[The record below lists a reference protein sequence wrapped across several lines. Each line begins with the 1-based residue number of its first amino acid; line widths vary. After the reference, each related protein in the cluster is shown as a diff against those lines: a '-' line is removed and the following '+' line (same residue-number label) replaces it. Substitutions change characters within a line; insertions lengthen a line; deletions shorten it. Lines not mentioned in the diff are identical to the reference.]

1 MRMTFETVS
10 IGKSKI
16 RVPRRLDGHM
26 PPEEFCDAVD
36 AFFADDAPCKPADFD
51 KLGYEGDCMMPQGDR
66 RLSAGYGY
74 GYGVMEETTATP
86 HGDGDH
92 GGECSYY
99 DAGDLT
105 ATSAGSCYDMGTHA
119 VTCNVAKDD
128 CAGSW
133 YEPGYVSG
141 HSGCCHCAASCGG
154 EGTMAP
160 PDDHGDHGDQ
170 DGMWYCADC
179 NCQDPSDAD
188 GHGQAPDGY
197 NQCGGH
203 GDGGDGDCIRAKLTH
218 KMAKAQFKAMCSKC
232 LGMVMDISMNL
243 MSDMEA
249 TCDGPVKDFEAGV
262 DCPPDE
268 FDMLGFD
275 NNGEPLTHAGQVE
288 SYDCM
293 CTIFPVMFDAAGSTC
308 DDIKAYDDSSCDAG
322 GIAGIGM
329 NECDCECTTDA
340 CDGPEECN
348 GGPDG
353 GCPEG
358 KATPYTKESMREQL
372 VMMMKF
378 GGGPDCA

>member
-1 MRMTFETVS
+1 
-10 IGKSKI
+10 
-16 RVPRRLDGHM
+16 
-26 PPEEFCDAVD
+26 
-36 AFFADDAPCKPADFD
+36 
-51 KLGYEGDCMMPQGDR
+51 
-66 RLSAGYGY
+66 
-74 GYGVMEETTATP
+74 
-86 HGDGDH
+86 
-92 GGECSYY
+92 
-99 DAGDLT
+99 
-105 ATSAGSCYDMGTHA
+105 MGTHA

-141 HSGCCHCAASCGG
+141 HTGCCHCAASCGG
-154 EGTMAP
+154 EG
-160 PDDHGDHGDQ
+160 DHGDGDHGDQ

-203 GDGGDGDCIRAKLTH
+203 GDGGDQHGGDCVRAKLTH

>member
-1 MRMTFETVS
+1 
-10 IGKSKI
+10 
-16 RVPRRLDGHM
+16 
-26 PPEEFCDAVD
+26 
-36 AFFADDAPCKPADFD
+36 
-51 KLGYEGDCMMPQGDR
+51 
-66 RLSAGYGY
+66 
-74 GYGVMEETTATP
+74 
-86 HGDGDH
+86 
-92 GGECSYY
+92 
-99 DAGDLT
+99 
-105 ATSAGSCYDMGTHA
+105 
-119 VTCNVAKDD
+119 
-128 CAGSW
+128 
-133 YEPGYVSG
+133 
-141 HSGCCHCAASCGG
+141 
-154 EGTMAP
+154 MAP

-188 GHGQAPDGY
+188 GHGKAPDGY

-203 GDGGDGDCIRAKLTH
+203 GDGGEHHGDGCPEEYRTTVTH

-232 LGMVMDISMNL
+232 LGMVTDIAMNM

-262 DCPPDE
+262 DCPPAE

-275 NNGEPLTHAGQVE
+275 NNGEPLTHAGMVE
-288 SYDCM
+288 SYACQ
-293 CTIFPVMFDAAGSTC
+293 CTIFPVMFDTAGSTC

-322 GIAGIGM
+322 GIAAIGM
-329 NECDCECTTDA
+329 SECDCECTTDA